1 VSKRT
6 IGVVSARW
14 KWIAAASLAAIGF
27 WALVHLLPSVADWPM
42 GGQDGNPVPGPPR
55 DTALLLGALMLV
67 PWAAL
72 TTFLFVRARAVLIG
86 ILITLGT
93 AIPMVAAMYLSDS
106 WCPNIYDLDN
116 CHGTTVITG
125 LMVVPPIIGTALF
138 GIVFGRRRG
147 LRLSS
152 GASAALAVIVITSF
166 IYLPT
171 AAASSPVD
179 GDDFFMYYWLWPFVA
194 LLLMVFLA
202 LPAAIGVIIGST
214 WKQPRPAVPGRA
226 AEA

>member
-27 WALVHLLPSVADWPM
+27 WAFVHLLPSVADWPM

-55 DTALLLGALMLV
+55 DTALLLGALMIV